1 MIFEVNQ
8 PLRSLSKAPISREQL
23 IQYAKASGDSN
34 PIHLDENFAKAA
46 GFPSVIAH
54 GMLSMAFMGDCVNYN
69 FSPTEFELKSFSCR
83 FKKVTFPGDTITASG
98 KIRSINSDGSLSLAL
113 WTENQ
118 HGEHTLEGEALVVPL
133 RK

>member
-1 MIFEVNQ
+1 MRFEPNQ
-8 PLRSLSKAPISREQL
+8 PLRPLSKAPITVEQL
-23 IQYAKASGDSN
+23 KDYAKASGDNN
-34 PIHLDENFAKAA
+34 PIHLDEKFAHEA

-69 FSPTEFELKSFSCR
+69 FPPNEYEIKSFSCR
-83 FKKVTFPGDTITASG
+83 FKKVTFPGDKITASG
-98 KIRSINSDGSLSLAL
+98 KIKSTNADGSITLAL

-118 HGEHTLEGEALVVPL
+118 QGEHTLEGEALIIS